1 MSCGV
6 GHRCGSS
13 DLVLLW
19 QRPVAVTPIRP
30 PAWKPQY
37 ASGAVLK
44 KKKKKKK
51 KEKKKR
57 MFTKLRKI
65 IDEHSKKFK
74 KKLDN
79 IKRPNQK

>member
-1 MSCGV
+1 
-6 GHRCGSS
+6 
-13 DLVLLW
+13 
-19 QRPVAVTPIRP
+19 
-30 PAWKPQY
+30 
-37 ASGAVLK
+37 
-44 KKKKKKK
+44 
-51 KEKKKR
+51 